1 MLPDRLA
8 HLPDRKRR
16 ELERAAQILFDE
28 FDESLKTKLS
38 DKAKRGRILKLI
50 LFGSYARGDWVEDR
64 KSGYLSDYDLL
75 VVVNEERFAEQ
86 YDSWEKA
93 AERFVQELTITRQI
107 GTPVNFIV
115 HTYQD
120 VNSQLAQGR
129 PFFVDIARD
138 GIVIYEA
145 PGHPLASPKP
155 LAPEEARAEARQHFG
170 QWFPKAARRYHLAQ
184 LAREQGYSAEAAF
197 ELHQAAEHLYH
208 CVLLVLTL
216 YSPKS
221 HRLTVLRSQAEG
233 IAPQLIDVW
242 PRDSRFA
249 KRSFT
254 RLDRAYVDARY
265 SSHYEITGEELAW
278 LVERV
283 KLLQETVAA
292 ICAERLEPDGA
303 TGSWTYDNIVT
314 AEIAIGILNQ
324 ARGMISARLYE
335 IKDAN
340 PALTKT
346 LRAKRRELLA
356 LQQSIHSDDPDA
368 AKAIAATWGPR
379 VKDAA
384 RFWRELIPCPGGD
397 SKGTCP

>member
-1 MLPDRLA
+1 MTLPDRLA

-28 FDESLKTKLS
+28 FDDALKTKLS

-75 VVVNEERFAEQ
+75 VIVNEERFAEQ
-86 YDSWEKA
+86 YESWEKA
-93 AERFVQELTITRQI
+93 AERFLQELTITRQLA
-107 GTPVNFIV
+107 TPVNFIV

-145 PGHPLASPKP
+145 PGYPLASPKP
-155 LAPEEARAEARQHFG
+155 LAPEEARAEAQRHFKH
-170 QWFPKAARRYHLAQ
+170 WFPLGRHALKLAQ
-184 LAREQGYSAEAAF
+184 DSIADEVPRDAAF
-197 ELHQAAEHLYH
+197 LLHQAAERLYH
-208 CVLLVLTL
+208 CVLLVLAL

-221 HRLTVLRSQAEG
+221 HRLTVLRSQAER

-254 RLDRAYVDARY
+254 ILDRAYVGARY
-265 SSHYEITGEELAW
+265 SDAYEISGEELAW

-292 ICAERLEPDGA
+292 ICAERLEPEGA
-303 TGSWTYDNIVT
+303 AGSWTYDNIVA
-314 AEIAIGILNQ
+314 AEIAIRILNQ
-324 ARGMISARLYE
+324 ARAMISTRLHE
-335 IKDAN
+335 IKDTN
-340 PALTKT
+340 PALVKT

-356 LQQSIHSDDPDA
+356 LQQSIRADEPDA
-368 AKAIAATWGPR
+368 AKAIAAAWGPR
-379 VKDAA
+379 VKDDA
-384 RFWRELIPCPGGD
+384 RFWREL
-397 SKGTCP
+397 